1 MAINKDYIE
10 PSESSTEHVNVDSE
24 AVEKKKSA
32 KETKREE
39 WTVIKSKNNP
49 IVQEAIVPGKNIPN
63 KPPPVSSSQLRK
75 SSIKDDNSSYT
86 TNIQKKIE
94 TDKKVAES
102 VVEAVEKTVE
112 EVVENV
118 TDLREPEYM
127 KNYEIPTSNP
137 FVSAVTFWQT
147 SVLNY
152 LDIYKEL
159 SINTIRLTQSWFS
172 YFFPKMYP
180 WSRLN
185 Q

>member
-1 MAINKDYIE
+1 MAINKDYIK

-24 AVEKKKSA
+24 AVEKKKST

-39 WTVIKSKNNP
+39 WTAIESKNNP
-49 IVQEAIVPGKNIPN
+49 IAQEAIAPSKNIPN
-63 KPPPVSSSQLRK
+63 KPLPVSSSQLRK

-112 EVVENV
+112 EVIENV
-118 TDLREPEYM
+118 TDLKEPEYM

-147 SVLNY
+147 NVLNY

-159 SINTIRLTQSWFS
+159 SINTIRLTESWFS